1 MELNRLYIWICFFFC
16 LGLTAAGVLVFFR
29 KKDKRTFL
37 SFRLLQYFLIMMY
50 TFGFY
55 GLWSKIFFRLF
66 FHTQSASGNL
76 SVILDFLTFISIPF
90 LLLGLIVFIIWA
102 ISLLEKKRK
111 FLLTGIGTLVVILML
126 SLAYWQF
133 GLQINIEQIFALLEL
148 TVMLFTTFCLGFF
161 QVRYLTKNKKLILL
175 LLVFFSGAICVP
187 LLFEQLTHP
196 VAELAFL
203 FSFFLTNTATGVY
216 FVYVA
221 KFPERQKGASQA
233 VSFNEFLQK
242 YEITPR
248 ESEVIMEIYK
258 GKTNQEIA
266 DTLFVTI
273 QTIKDHTH
281 RIYLKTQVKNRTQL
295 ASLLRKFEK
304 F

>member
-1 MELNRLYIWICFFFC
+1 MELSRLYIWICFFFC
-16 LGLTAAGVLVFFR
+16 LGLTAAGTLVFFR
-29 KKDKRTFL
+29 KKDKRTFH
-37 SFRLLQYFLIMMY
+37 SFRLLQYFLIMIY

-76 SVILDFLTFISIPF
+76 SVISDFLTFISIPF
-90 LLLGLIVFIIWA
+90 LLIGLTVFVMWA
-102 ISLLEKKRK
+102 ISLLDKKRK
-111 FLLTGIGTLVVILML
+111 FLLEGMGTLVILLML

-133 GLQINIEQIFALLEL
+133 GLQVDIEQVFAFLVLSVILFILL
-148 TVMLFTTFCLGFF
+148 CLSFF
-161 QVRYLTKNKKLILL
+161 PIQYLTKSTKYILL
-175 LLVFFSGAICVP
+175 LLVFFSGTIYIP
-187 LLFEQLTHP
+187 LLIDLLMYP
-196 VAELAFL
+196 VAELIFI
-203 FSFFLTNTATGVY
+203 FSFFLTNTAVGVY
-216 FVYVA
+216 FVYAV
-221 KFPERQKGASQA
+221 KFPEKQKDPPQA
-233 VSFNEFLQK
+233 VSFDEFLQK

-266 DTLFVTI
+266 DSLFVTI

-295 ASLLRKFEK
+295 ASLLRKFER
-304 F
+304 